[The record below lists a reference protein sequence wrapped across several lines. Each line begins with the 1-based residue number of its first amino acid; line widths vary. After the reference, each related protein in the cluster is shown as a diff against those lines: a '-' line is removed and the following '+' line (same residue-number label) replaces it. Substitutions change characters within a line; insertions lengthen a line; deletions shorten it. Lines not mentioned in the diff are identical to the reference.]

1 MYEVTS
7 LKPYNLTNF
16 IIQNIMS
23 RIGKQPIT
31 IPAGVTVE
39 IGSDLITIKGPK
51 GTLNFNILE
60 GVKVSQDAGI
70 LTVSIENQEIKQQKA
85 FWGLTRAMIQNM
97 VVGVSDGY
105 TKALEII
112 GVGYK
117 FDVKSPTKM
126 ELAIGFSHKVL
137 VDAPAGVTIEAD
149 AQEKNRIHIKSH
161 DKQLLGYF
169 AAYIRSLKKPE
180 PYKGKGIRYVGEH
193 VRRKAGKT
201 AGK

>member
-1 MYEVTS
+1 
-7 LKPYNLTNF
+7 
-16 IIQNIMS
+16 MS

-31 IPAGVTVE
+31 IPSGVTVE
-39 IGSDLITIKGPK
+39 IGSDLVTITGPK

-60 GVKVSQDAGI
+60 GVRVSQDAGI
-70 LTVSIENQEIKQQKA
+70 ITVTIENLENKQQKA

-97 VVGVSDGY
+97 IIGVSLGY

-117 FDVKSPTKM
+117 FDIKSPTKM

-137 VDAPAGVTIEAD
+137 VDAPMGVTIAAD
-149 AQEKNRIHIKSH
+149 PQEKNRIHISSH

-180 PYKGKGIRYVGEH
+180 PYKGKGIRYAWEV

>member
-1 MYEVTS
+1 
-7 LKPYNLTNF
+7 
-16 IIQNIMS
+16 MS
-23 RIGKQPIT
+23 RIGKQPIA

-39 IGSDLITIKGPK
+39 IKDTVTIKGSK
-51 GTLNFNILE
+51 GTLTFNILP
-60 GVKVSQDAGI
+60 GVKVTEDAGKI
-70 LTVSIENQEIKQQKA
+70 VVSIENTEDTQQRA
-85 FWGLTRAMIQNM
+85 FWGLTRAMLQNM
-97 VVGVSDGY
+97 VTGVSEGY
-105 TKALEII
+105 SKALEII

-117 FDVKSPTKM
+117 FDVKGPQKL
-126 ELAIGFSHKVL
+126 ELSLGFSHKVN
-137 VDAPAGVTIEAD
+137 VDAPAGITVEAD
-149 AQEKNRIHIKSH
+149 KDEKNRIHLKSH

>member
-1 MYEVTS
+1 
-7 LKPYNLTNF
+7 
-16 IIQNIMS
+16 MS
-23 RIGKQPIT
+23 RIGKQLIT
-31 IPAGVTVE
+31 IPAGVTVT
-39 IGSDLITIKGPK
+39 IADIVTIKGPK
-51 GTLNFNILE
+51 GTLTFNILT
-60 GVKVSQDAGI
+60 GVKVAEVEGKIQ
-70 LTVSIENQEIKQQKA
+70 VSIENQEDKQQRA
-85 FWGLTRAMIQNM
+85 FWGLTRAMLQNM
-97 VVGVSDGY
+97 VTGVSDGY
-105 TKALEII
+105 SKSLEII

-117 FDVKSPTKM
+117 FDIKSPTKL
-126 ELAIGFSHKVL
+126 ELSIGFSHKVL

-149 AQEKNRIHIKSH
+149 PTEKSRIIVKSH

>member
-1 MYEVTS
+1 
-7 LKPYNLTNF
+7 
-16 IIQNIMS
+16 MS

-39 IGSDLITIKGPK
+39 ITTDLVTIKGPK
-51 GTLNFNILE
+51 GTLHFNILE
-60 GVKVSQDAGI
+60 GVSVSQDAGI
-70 LTVSIENQEIKQQKA
+70 IQVSIANIENKQQKA
-85 FWGLTRAMIQNM
+85 FWGLTRAM
-97 VVGVSDGY
+97 VVGVSAGY

-117 FDVKSPTKM
+117 FDIKSPTKM

-137 VDAPAGVTIEAD
+137 VDAPAGVTITAD
-149 AQEKNRIHIKSH
+149 ATEKNRIHIASH

-169 AAYIRSLKKPE
+169 SAYIRSLKKPE

>member
-1 MYEVTS
+1 
-7 LKPYNLTNF
+7 
-16 IIQNIMS
+16 MS

-39 IGSDLITIKGPK
+39 ITDIVTIKGTK
-51 GTLNFNILE
+51 GTLTFNILP
-60 GVKVSQDAGI
+60 GVHVAQEDGKIVVS
-70 LTVSIENQEIKQQKA
+70 VENQEESQQRA
-85 FWGLTRAMIQNM
+85 FWGLTRAMLQNI
-97 VVGVSDGY
+97 VVGVSEGY
-105 TKALEII
+105 SKSLEII

-117 FDVKSPTKM
+117 FDVKGPQKL
-126 ELAIGFSHKVL
+126 ELALGFSHKVN
-137 VDAPAGVTIEAD
+137 VDAPAGITIEAD
-149 AQEKNRIHIKSH
+149 KDEKNRIIIKSH

>member
-1 MYEVTS
+1 
-7 LKPYNLTNF
+7 
-16 IIQNIMS
+16 MS
-23 RIGKQPIT
+23 RIGKQPIA
-31 IPAGVTVE
+31 IPAGVTVQ
-39 IGSDLITIKGPK
+39 ITDIVTIKGAK
-51 GTLNFNILE
+51 GTLTFNILP
-60 GVKVSQDAGI
+60 GVKVAQEEGKI
-70 LTVSIENQEIKQQKA
+70 VVSVENQEDKQQRA
-85 FWGLTRAMIQNM
+85 FWGLTRAMLMNM

-105 TKALEII
+105 SKSLEII

-117 FDVKSPTKM
+117 FDVKGPQKI
-126 ELAIGFSHKVL
+126 ELALGFSHKVN
-137 VDAPAGVTIEAD
+137 VDAPAGITIEAD
-149 AQEKNRIHIKSH
+149 KEEKNRIIIKSH

>member
-1 MYEVTS
+1 
-7 LKPYNLTNF
+7 
-16 IIQNIMS
+16 MS

-31 IPAGVTVE
+31 IPTGVTVE
-39 IGSDLITIKGPK
+39 ISADLVTIKGPK
-51 GTLNFNILE
+51 GTLKFNILE
-60 GVKVSQDAGI
+60 GVRVSQEAGVVTI
-70 LTVSIENQEIKQQKA
+70 AIENMADKQQKA

-97 VVGVSDGY
+97 VTGVSDGY

-117 FDVKSPTKM
+117 FDIKGPTKM

-137 VDAPAGVTIEAD
+137 VDAPLGVTIEAD
-149 AQEKNRIHIKSH
+149 PQEKNRIHIKSH

>member
-1 MYEVTS
+1 
-7 LKPYNLTNF
+7 
-16 IIQNIMS
+16 MS

-31 IPAGVTVE
+31 LPVGVTVE
-39 IGSDLITIKGPK
+39 ITDIVTVKGSK
-51 GTLNFNILE
+51 GTLTFNILP
-60 GVKVSQDAGI
+60 GVKVATEEGKI
-70 LTVSIENQEIKQQKA
+70 VVSIEKQEDKQQRA

-97 VVGVSDGY
+97 VTGVSDGY
-105 TKALEII
+105 TKSLEIQ

-117 FDVKSPTKM
+117 FDVKGPQKM
-126 ELAIGFSHKVL
+126 ELAIGFSHKVP
-137 VDAPAGVTIEAD
+137 VEAPAGVTVEAD
-149 AQEKNRIHIKSH
+149 KDDKNKIILRSH

-169 AAYIRSLKKPE
+169 AAYVRSLKKPE